1 MPIESSGATSPK
13 NELLMFSSEDG
24 GIIVD
29 ARLGNIRLYLA
40 AFILFTL
47 SGIVS
52 RVYDSFQEETPVYLS
67 GGVILLLICLFIA
80 TGLYLFILFDRSKTI
95 TRITHAVRNAILR
108 FPSVGW
114 IMFILPILS
123 YGVYRLSGWQQS
135 LLPDL
140 PQIWIFGCLSLIG
153 AFFLS
158 TTRKTDPA
166 AGLFITLSVYG
177 LGLLIIYYL
186 PDITNYPLAL
196 GWSETSRYYYA
207 SLFLSK
213 TVYGEWFPLPA
224 LHGSQGVLQAFPFL
238 IPAMPI
244 WIHRLWQVM
253 LWLGL
258 SFGAGLALAKR
269 LQIKNRSLILI
280 VSAWFCLYV
289 FQGPVYYHFYIIF
302 IIVLLGVNHEKRFLS
317 LFFVALASI
326 WAGISRV
333 NWFPLAGM
341 LAAALYILEVPK
353 EKTGFWKYWW
363 WPVGAVLLGL
373 GGAVLSQ
380 YLYVRVSGNP
390 LSYFTTSF
398 ESPLLRYR
406 LFPNQPFGMGIIN
419 MMLIACV
426 PLMLAILWAVLPR
439 LKAWNFLRLLSLFL
453 FLLILLVGGLVVSS
467 KIGGGNNLH
476 NLDAYMVLLALIM
489 VYFVF
494 GRFSMDKAV
503 PEKPV
508 HLPVFLLIL
517 VFMVPL
523 AFITTNLRPLSELD
537 FDQAWQDIA
546 VIQALIDEHTSEDG
560 KVLFIQHRHLVAFNI
575 IEGVVLV
582 PEHEKVFLMEMAMAN
597 NEDYLSDF
605 WASLE
610 NHEYDLIISEPY
622 SRAIL
627 SYRIP
632 FGEENNIW
640 VELISKPLGKYYTET
655 YSNPDNMIGVFLPR
669 E

>member
-1 MPIESSGATSPK
+1 
-13 NELLMFSSEDG
+13 
-24 GIIVD
+24 
-29 ARLGNIRLYLA
+29 
-40 AFILFTL
+40 
-47 SGIVS
+47 
-52 RVYDSFQEETPVYLS
+52 
-67 GGVILLLICLFIA
+67 
-80 TGLYLFILFDRSKTI
+80 
-95 TRITHAVRNAILR
+95 
-108 FPSVGW
+108 
-114 IMFILPILS
+114 
-123 YGVYRLSGWQQS
+123 
-135 LLPDL
+135 
-140 PQIWIFGCLSLIG
+140 
-153 AFFLS
+153 
-158 TTRKTDPA
+158 
-166 AGLFITLSVYG
+166 
-177 LGLLIIYYL
+177 
-186 PDITNYPLAL
+186 
-196 GWSETSRYYYA
+196 
-207 SLFLSK
+207 
-213 TVYGEWFPLPA
+213 
-224 LHGSQGVLQAFPFL
+224 
-238 IPAMPI
+238 
-244 WIHRLWQVM
+244 
-253 LWLGL
+253 
-258 SFGAGLALAKR
+258 
-269 LQIKNRSLILI
+269 
-280 VSAWFCLYV
+280 
-289 FQGPVYYHFYIIF
+289 
-302 IIVLLGVNHEKRFLS
+302 
-317 LFFVALASI
+317 
-326 WAGISRV
+326 
-333 NWFPLAGM
+333 
-341 LAAALYILEVPK
+341 
-353 EKTGFWKYWW
+353 
-363 WPVGAVLLGL
+363 
-373 GGAVLSQ
+373 
-380 YLYVRVSGNP
+380 
-390 LSYFTTSF
+390 
-398 ESPLLRYR
+398 
-406 LFPNQPFGMGIIN
+406 MGIIN

-575 IEGVVLV
+575 IEGVELV